1 MQKRLS
7 PSLLPAVCPVSH
19 FCTFSEL
26 SLAKDTLLVQ
36 HFQMEPVPN
45 MVNNPTHL
53 HAIQEKAFIE
63 VILELCYWKTATFSH
78 SLIDV
83 VLECTIEIHI
93 F

>member
-1 MQKRLS
+1 MQFLVEVLVASNICRVMQKRLS

-45 MVNNPTHL
+45 MVNSPTHL
-53 HAIQEKAFIE
+53 HAIQEKASME
-63 VILELCYWKTATFSH
+63 VILEL
-78 SLIDV
+78 
-83 VLECTIEIHI
+83 
-93 F
+93 